1 MRIKY
6 FYQQL
11 FSHIGVLVVA
21 FLVLSLLFT
30 HYVENLVY
38 QSKTDELVEYGQN
51 ILSDL
56 EWSSANPREADS
68 VINQYAR
75 VLFGRDIQ
83 FSVFRVD
90 GTTVTLLN
98 PIAWRGPAIALTR
111 SDWNKLHA
119 GEPVVIKS
127 DLERYNQNVSI
138 VTIPYN
144 VRGEFVG
151 GVLLISP
158 VKGPREMISGINEYL
173 LYTVLIALG
182 VSFLLSW
189 ILSRIHVIRIK
200 RIQKAASAVA
210 AGDYTVRVHSSN
222 FDEIGELSTDFNQ
235 MVNKINESM
244 EEIESLENRRRQFMA
259 DVSHEMRTPLTTISG
274 IIEGLR
280 SGMIPEAE
288 KEKGIDLVSKESKRL
303 IRLVNENLDYEKI
316 RSNQVVLS
324 REDIQLSEVFE
335 IIKEQ
340 LDLQAEERGNE
351 IAVHVSDET
360 MIWADYDRL
369 LQILIN
375 ITKNSIQFTEN
386 GLITLTGYME
396 GGATVI
402 EISDT
407 GIGIDPEEVEKIW
420 RRFYK
425 ADLSRTSNPYGAFG
439 LGLSIVKQLVQL
451 HDGEISVTSEKG
463 AGTKFIIKIPYVKEV

>member
-11 FSHIGVLVVA
+11 FSHIGVLIIA

-38 QSKTDELVEYGQN
+38 QSKTDELLEYGEN

-56 EWSSANPREADS
+56 EWSNPREADS

-83 FSVFRVD
+83 FSVFAVNGRN
-90 GTTVTLLN
+90 VTLMN
-98 PIAWRGPAIALTR
+98 PIDWRGPAIVLKEN
-111 SDWNKLHA
+111 DWQKLRF

-127 DLERYNQNVSI
+127 DLKRYNQNVSI
-138 VTIPYN
+138 VTVPYN
-144 VRGEFVG
+144 AGGEFIG

-173 LYTVLIALG
+173 LFTVLISLG

-189 ILSRIHVIRIK
+189 LLSRIHVIRIK
-200 RIQKAASAVA
+200 RIQKAASVVA
-210 AGDYTVRVHSSN
+210 SGDYTVHVPSSN
-222 FDEIGELSTDFNQ
+222 FDEIGELSSDFNQ
-235 MVNKINESM
+235 MVNKINQSM
-244 EEIESLENRRRQFMA
+244 EEIENLENRRRQFMA

-274 IIEGLR
+274 VIEGLR
-280 SGMIPEAE
+280 NNMIPEAE
-288 KEKGIDLVSKESKRL
+288 KEKGIDLVSKETKRL

-316 RSNQVVLS
+316 RSNQVVLQK
-324 REDIQLSEVFE
+324 EDIHLSEAFE
-335 IIKEQ
+335 IIKDQ
-340 LDLQAEERGNE
+340 LDMQAVGRGNE
-351 IAVHVSDET
+351 IIICVDDET
-360 MIWADYDRL
+360 MIYADYDRL

-375 ITKNSIQFTEN
+375 ITKNSIQFTE
-386 GLITLTGYME
+386 GGTISLKGYTE
-396 GGATVI
+396 DGNTVI
-402 EISDT
+402 EIVDT
-407 GIGIDPEEVEKIW
+407 GIGIEPEEVEKIW

-425 ADLSRTSNPYGAFG
+425 ADLSRTGNPFGAFG

-451 HDGEISVTSEKG
+451 HDGKISVSSEKG
-463 AGTKFIIKIPYVKEV
+463 KGTKFTILIPNHAN